1 MSKFFA
7 AAGSDN
13 ELSSS
18 DEEELYSSSEKLSSS
33 EQESE
38 EESEEM
44 SDESE
49 EESGDEEG
57 APSQRPGAQYLRNQ
71 FLKGA
76 GSSSESEDSEDER
89 VVVKSAKE
97 KTFDEVDA
105 EARTIDQAGG
115 SRDWL
120 AIQSAFDKLVK
131 STERS
136 YKNYRTV
143 PVSFCSSIT
152 LLGDLIAKEASE
164 KRKLNS
170 STSKALNITKQ
181 RLKKAE
187 REFSR
192 KLGEYRANPDS
203 YNPAEPL
210 LSEVSREQTPQ
221 QQEETPELDSVFQ
234 TLLSVIEQRGKKHA
248 DRQEQISTLDR
259 ALAKATTTYEKISV
273 LLILIPIRF
282 DLNTGIMPLQTWK
295 AIESDIRRLF
305 AVLESQD
312 EYVVIETAAEVEDFE
327 KGPAPGVGGVK
338 QIPGSVSALIE
349 RLDDEHAKAL
359 QVIDPHTQEYIDRLR
374 DESVLQDLFLQA
386 QCYIEKNL
394 ARLGLKPEENEP
406 LCRVLARRLEHAYY
420 KPLSALPSAWPRV
433 PAALDSKITPR
444 SLNDPTEVIG
454 ALCSM
459 LFRQPNPVLRAKA
472 MLSLIFHYALTDR
485 YYDARDLMLMSHLQ
499 SSVHTMEPS
508 VQVLFNRTLVQLG
521 LCAFRA
527 GLISESLQC
536 LQELCSSSRL
546 KDLLGQG
553 QGTVVLPFHTHI
565 NLEMIE
571 CVYLTAS
578 MLIEIPYL
586 AQTCGDTRKRA
597 ISRPFRRLLDYHDR
611 QVFSGPSENTRDSV
625 IQAAK
630 CLQEGDWHS
639 ASNLLSSIKIWNLL
653 ASETSVLDMLSRKL
667 KIEGLKTYLLTY
679 GPQYSSLSLQ
689 SLRNQFELEES
700 EIRSL
705 VTKMIVS
712 DEIPAVFDESSAFI
726 IFRAETG
733 TTKLQALT
741 LALAEK
747 LQQLG
752 ERNERLA
759 ADGYGPEPV
768 ARRTQRP
775 VKTR

>member
-7 AAGSDN
+7 AAGSDT

-18 DEEELYSSSEKLSSS
+18 DEEDLYASSEKLSSS
-33 EQESE
+33 EEESE

-44 SDESE
+44 S
-49 EESGDEEG
+49 EESDEGSGGEE
-57 APSQRPGAQYLRNQ
+57 APSQRPGGHYLRNQ

-76 GSSSESEDSEDER
+76 GSDSESEESEDER
-89 VVVKSAKE
+89 VIVKSAKE
-97 KTFDEVDA
+97 KIFDEVDS
-105 EARTIDQAGG
+105 EARAIEQAGEP
-115 SRDWL
+115 RDWISL
-120 AIQSAFDKLVK
+120 HSAFEKLLK
-131 STERS
+131 ATERS

-143 PVSFCSSIT
+143 PSSFCTSII
-152 LLGDLIAKEASE
+152 LLGELIAKEVSE

-170 STSKALNITKQ
+170 SSSKSLNITRQ

-187 REFSR
+187 KEFSS
-192 KLGEYRANPDS
+192 KLAEYRADPDN

-221 QQEETPELDSVFQ
+221 QQEEGLEVGTVFH

-248 DRQEQISTLDR
+248 DRQEQITILER
-259 ALAKATTTYEKISV
+259 ALAQASTTYEKISV
-273 LLILIPIRF
+273 LLVLIPIRF
-282 DLNTGIMPLQTWK
+282 DLNSGIMPLQTWK
-295 AIESDIRRLF
+295 AIENDIRRLF
-305 AVLESQD
+305 EILESQD
-312 EYVVIETAAEVEDFE
+312 EYIVIETAVEVEDFE
-327 KGPAPGVGGVK
+327 KGPPASVGGIK

-386 QCYIEKNL
+386 QCYTERNL
-394 ARLGLKPEENEP
+394 SRLGLKPEENEP

-420 KPLSALPSAWPRV
+420 KPIAALPSAWPRV
-433 PAALDSKITPR
+433 PSTLTSEITPR
-444 SLNDPTEVIG
+444 SVEDPTEVII
-454 ALCSM
+454 ALCTM
-459 LFRQPNPVLRAKA
+459 LFRQPNPLLRARA
-472 MLSLIFHYALTDR
+472 MLSLIYHYALTDR

-508 VQVLFNRTLVQLG
+508 VQVLFNRALVQLG

-527 GLISESLQC
+527 GLIHEALQC

-553 QGTVVLPFHTHI
+553 QSNVVLPFHTHI

-571 CVYLTAS
+571 CVYLTVS

-630 CLQEGDWHS
+630 CLQEGEWKS
-639 ASNLLSSIKIWNLL
+639 ALSLLASIKVWNLL
-653 ASETSVLDMLSRKL
+653 GSQTSVLEMLAEKL
-667 KIEGLKTYLLTY
+667 KIEGLRTYLLTY
-679 GPQYSSLSLQ
+679 GPQYASLSLQ
-689 SLRNQFELEES
+689 SLRHQFELEES
-700 EIRSL
+700 QIRSL

-712 DEIPAVFDESSAFI
+712 DEVSAVFDESSAFV
-726 IFRAETG
+726 IFRSETD

-747 LQQLG
+747 IQQLG

-759 ADGYGPEPV
+759 TDGYGPEPLT
-768 ARRTQRP
+768 RRTQRP
-775 VKTR
+775 GKVR